1 MDLKELIKKQIKRK
15 ELLSFKGVRSSA
27 VDDYSDLNLEQLEMS
42 RKIEQAKIKP
52 HSAVEASRALSTIDT
67 K

>member
-52 HSAVEASRALSTIDT
+52 HIAVETSRALSTIDT